1 MATSSRA
8 YNTHVTSTTG
18 SDTVRANSSITARPP
33 FISAAPRP
41 QRVSPSR
48 RDPVVSPG
56 TVSV

>member
-8 YNTHVTSTTG
+8 YNTHVTSIAG
-18 SDTVRANSSITARPP
+18 SDMVRANSSITARPP
-33 FISAAPRP
+33 FMSAAPKP